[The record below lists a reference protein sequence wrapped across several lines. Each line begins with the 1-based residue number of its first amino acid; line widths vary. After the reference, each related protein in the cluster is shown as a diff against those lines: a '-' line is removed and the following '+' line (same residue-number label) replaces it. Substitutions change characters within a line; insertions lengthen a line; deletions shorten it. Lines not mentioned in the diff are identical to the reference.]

1 MMGSVVNLLIVDLMR
16 DFESIVLVVAW
27 LGSEEDVLDRAGF
40 RNRIASWKLDIMT
53 IQGARNC
60 TILSWQY

>member
-1 MMGSVVNLLIVDLMR
+1 MMGSVVNLLIVGSMSG
-16 DFESIVLVVAW
+16 FESILLVVAW
-27 LGSEEDVLDRAGF
+27 VGSEEDVLDRAGF
-40 RNRIASWKLDIMT
+40 RNRIASWRLDMT